1 MIMIKLTINY
11 LEAVKN
17 NIFYCDKFCNNLSKR
32 LKAVNNDAPS
42 ADTIKNKLKNL
53 YELGES
59 GVIDDLST
67 SKNDKII
74 IMAGSTRHTSYYD
87 NELSDYSIESN
98 DSLNLKIIFFAN
110 EKTKEL
116 IDLKVVFKS

>member
-1 MIMIKLTINY
+1 MIMIKMTINY

-17 NIFYCDKFCNNLSKR
+17 NIFYCDKFCNELSKR
-32 LKAVNNDAPS
+32 LEAVNDNAPS

-67 SKNDKII
+67 GKDDKII
-74 IMAGSTRHTSYYD
+74 IMAGRTHASYYD

-116 IDLKVVFKS
+116 INLKVVFKR